1 MADEEKDTL
10 GLGLGIFTTGARTEL
25 ALFDQDGYLLPD
37 QVMNKIVVQ
46 DGPDGHLTV
55 TQTFRVRRI
64 INAKV
69 KNSDG

>member
-1 MADEEKDTL
+1 
-10 GLGLGIFTTGARTEL
+10 L